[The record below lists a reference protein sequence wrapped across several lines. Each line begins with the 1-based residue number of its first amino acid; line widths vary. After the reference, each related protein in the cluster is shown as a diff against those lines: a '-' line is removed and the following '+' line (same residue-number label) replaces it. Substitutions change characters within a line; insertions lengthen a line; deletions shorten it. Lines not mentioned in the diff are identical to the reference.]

1 VNIIFGD
8 KKLMARKL
16 NPKIVS
22 LALLILSVLAAG
34 GIAAKVA
41 APGAFEPETGST
53 GGGGG

>member
-1 VNIIFGD
+1 MEINP
-8 KKLMARKL
+8 MAKKL
-16 NPKIVS
+16 NPKIIS

-41 APGAFEPETGST
+41 APGAFEPETGQT